1 MRKGFTLIEL
11 LIVLAIIAALLTIVT
26 PIALNAVRQA
36 NATKIAST
44 MRNIASA
51 AQSYVMTERTTVIS
65 GGNWLQGLVSQ
76 GYLNTNPGGDYTVSV
91 TEGSGT
97 EAGRITITV
106 RYTGSAVRID
116 DLRRVVPE
124 MSGSTGNAEYILTT
138 ARWW

>member
-51 AQSYVMTERTTVIS
+51 AQSYIMVERTTTLTD
-65 GGNWLQGLVSQ
+65 LQVLVQ
-76 GYLNTNPGGDYTVSV
+76 NGYLNTNPGNEYELTV
-91 TEGSGT
+91 TEGTGS
-97 EAGRITITV
+97 EAGKITIAV
-106 RYTGSAVRID
+106 KYTGTAVRIE
-116 DLRRVVPE
+116 DLKKVVPE
-124 MSGSTGNAEYILTT
+124 MSGQTGNAEYILTT